1 MADIISLLP
10 EAVANQIAAG
20 EVVQR
25 PASVVK
31 ELMENAIDAG
41 ATQIK
46 LIVKDAGKTLIQ
58 VIDNGRG
65 MSETDARM
73 CFERHATSK
82 IRRSDDLFHIV
93 SKGFRGEALASIAA
107 VAQVELKTRQR
118 DKQLGTLI
126 EIESSKIKSQETV
139 QCPEGAVFSVKNLF
153 YNVPARRYFLKSD
166 AIEFR
171 HILDDFLRLALTHPE
186 IEFICTHNGAEV
198 FSLPIVPLRQ
208 RIVHVFG
215 NKYNEKL
222 VPVEE
227 NTDIV
232 TVSGFVGKPDSARK
246 TRGEQYFFVNQRF
259 IRNSYLHHAVMSAF
273 EDLLPTGHFPLY
285 LIYLSID
292 PAQIDINIHPTK
304 TEIKF
309 QDERAVYAII
319 HAAVR
324 RALGRFNIS
333 PSLDFEQET
342 AIQIPPP
349 RHGQDLVEPEIRVN
363 RDFNPFTTNADRTD
377 RSEVMRGWFEKR
389 ERDHG
394 GWKELHQ
401 IELDVKQT
409 PIRHEDPLASR
420 DDLAITLEDDFVWN
434 DEIPMMQLHRKFI
447 VVSTPKGLMLVDQQR
462 AHQRV
467 LFEKYF
473 KQIEKGK
480 GQSQQ
485 LMFPVSLQFGAA
497 DLGLIMSGLSE
508 LSALGFD
515 IVQTGDNGLEV
526 LGIPADAG
534 ARDPQKLLE
543 DFLEQWKND
552 SGVLKYSAREKMSW
566 ALAAASS
573 VRYGQMLTQPEM
585 TGLVRDLFQSSMP
598 YAAQNNK
605 SIILQISL
613 QQLEQ
618 QFK

>member
-41 ATQIK
+41 ASQIK

-73 CFERHATSK
+73 SFERHATSK
-82 IRRSDDLFHIV
+82 IRKSDDLFHIV

-118 DKQLGTLI
+118 GSQLGTSI
-126 EIESSKIKSQETV
+126 EIEASKIKSQEV
-139 QCPEGAVFSVKNLF
+139 AQCPEGAVFSVKNLF

-186 IEFICTHNGAEV
+186 IEFICTNNGSEV
-198 FSLPIVPLRQ
+198 FSLPIVPIRQ

-232 TVSGFVGKPDSARK
+232 SVTGFVGKPDAARK
-246 TRGEQYFFVNQRF
+246 TRGEQYFFVNHRF

-285 LIYLSID
+285 LIYLTID

-333 PSLDFEQET
+333 PSLDFNQENSIT
-342 AIQIPPP
+342 ISPP
-349 RHGQDLVEPEIRVN
+349 RTGQELVEPEIRVN
-363 RDFNPFTTNADRTD
+363 KDFNPFTPENHRNE
-377 RSEVMRGWFEKR
+377 RSEAMRGWFERR
-389 ERDHG
+389 EQDQS

-401 IELDVKQT
+401 ISLELNQKSAQIAR
-409 PIRHEDPLASR
+409 PSL
-420 DDLAITLEDDFVWN
+420 DDEAIAITDEEGFDWN
-434 DEIPMMQLHRKFI
+434 DDAPMSQLHRRYI
-447 VVSTPKGLMLVDQQR
+447 TVITPKGLMLIDQQR
-462 AHQRV
+462 AHQRI
-467 LFEKYF
+467 LYEKYF
-473 KQIEKGK
+473 QHIEKGK
-480 GQSQQ
+480 GHSQQ
-485 LMFPVSLQFGAA
+485 LMFPTSLQFGAA
-497 DLGLIMSGLSE
+497 DMAVVMSGLSE
-508 LSALGFD
+508 LTAMGFD
-515 IVQTGDNGLEV
+515 LVQTGDLEMEV
-526 LGIPADAG
+526 LGVPADAG
-534 ARDPQKLLE
+534 ARDAQKLME

-552 SGVLKYSAREKMSW
+552 NGALKYSPREKMAW

-573 VRYGQMLTQPEM
+573 IRYGQMLTQPEM
-585 TGLVRDLFQSSMP
+585 SSLIRDLFQCAMP
-598 YAAQNNK
+598 YAAQHNK
-605 SIILQISL
+605 PTILQITL
-613 QQLEQ
+613 AQLEQ

>member
-82 IRRSDDLFHIV
+82 IRKSDDLFHIV

-107 VAQVELKTRQR
+107 VAQVEMKTRQR
-118 DKQLGTLI
+118 DRQLGTLI
-126 EIESSKIKSQETV
+126 EIDASKVKTQEPT
-139 QCPEGAVFSVKNLF
+139 QCPEGAIFSVKNLF

-186 IEFICTHNGAEV
+186 IEFVCTHNGSEV
-198 FSLPIVPLRQ
+198 FSLPIVPIRQ

-215 NKYNEKL
+215 SKYNEKL

-232 TVSGFVGKPDSARK
+232 SVTGFVGKPDAARK
-246 TRGEQYFFVNQRF
+246 TRGEQYFFVNHRF

-273 EDLLPTGHFPLY
+273 EELLPAGHFPLY
-285 LIYLSID
+285 LIYLTID

-333 PSLDFEQET
+333 PSLDFNQEN
-342 AIQIPPP
+342 AITIGPP
-349 RHGQDLVEPEIRVN
+349 RSGQDMIEPEIRVN
-363 RDFNPFTTNADRTD
+363 KEYNPFANDHPRSDRT
-377 RSEVMRGWFEKR
+377 EAMRGWFERR
-389 ERDHG
+389 EQTSSN
-394 GWKELHQ
+394 WQELHQ
-401 IELDVKQT
+401 ISLELNQKTVAKHQPDSDETMIAVGQESGFEWTDDT
-409 PIRHEDPLASR
+409 PV
-420 DDLAITLEDDFVWN
+420 T
-434 DEIPMMQLHRKFI
+434 QLHRKYI
-447 VVSTPKGLMLVDQQR
+447 MLITPKGLMLVDQQR
-462 AHQRV
+462 AHQRI
-467 LFEKYF
+467 LYEGYLR
-473 KQIEKGK
+473 QMEKGQ
-480 GQSQQ
+480 GHSQQ
-485 LMFPVSLQFGAA
+485 LMFPTSLEFGAA
-497 DLGLIMSGLSE
+497 DMAMILSGINELGAM
-508 LSALGFD
+508 GFD
-515 IVQTGDNGLEV
+515 LVQTDEKSIEV
-526 LGIPADAG
+526 LGLPADAG
-534 ARDPQKLLE
+534 ARDAQSLME
-543 DFLEQWKND
+543 EFLEQWHHE
-552 SGVLKYSAREKMSW
+552 SGSLKYAPREKMAW
-566 ALAAASS
+566 ALAAAASI
-573 VRYGQMLTQPEM
+573 RYGQMLTQPEM
-585 TGLVRDLFQSSMP
+585 TSLVRDLFQCAMP
-598 YAAQNNK
+598 YAAQYNRPT
-605 SIILQISL
+605 ILQITL
-613 QQLEQ
+613 DQLDQ
-618 QFK
+618 QFR